1 MSIDGDDLPDGWMRA
16 ENSDEQA
23 GQYDPQRPIRYE
35 HESIE
40 VHIQPTANVADAGD
54 VWRVGVIRLDG
65 GDGPE
70 TLRDDIDGRDTAIE
84 TAREFMETYNE
95 RCVEADESIE
105 DTIESFSS

>member
-1 MSIDGDDLPDGWMRA
+1 MSTDSDSLPDGWTQA
-16 ENSDEQA
+16 DDSDERA
-23 GQYDPQRPIRYE
+23 GQYNAQQPIRYRR
-35 HESIE
+35 ESIE

-70 TLRDDIDGRDTAIE
+70 TLRDGIDGRDTAIK

-95 RCVEADESIE
+95 RCVEGNESTDDVIS
-105 DTIESFSS
+105 SFG